1 MEYNYGTR
9 FNIRDYIAGAC
20 LSADVAV
27 IVAADDVPHYCV
39 VSFMQDPCLVGTYP
53 GIRRAEQVGF
63 YHVTCNINIPYIVSG
78 IHAPSLYMAV

>member
-9 FNIRDYIAGAC
+9 FNIRDYITGAG

-39 VSFMQDPCLVGTYP
+39 VPFVQYPCLVGTYA
-53 GIRRAEQVGF
+53 GIRWAEQIGF
-63 YHVTCNINIPYIVSG
+63 YHVTGNVYIPYIVTCV
-78 IHAPSLYMAV
+78 HTPSLYMAV